1 MWFHENYDD
10 RASLGIKI
18 KEKLIETKSAFQTI
32 AIYETEFFGKLL
44 TLDGLVMLSEKDEF
58 VYHEMI
64 THVPLCVHPRPQRV
78 LVVGGGDGGAV
89 REILRHPSVEQ
100 VVLCEIDEA
109 VVRLSQQFFPTV
121 SCALEDPR
129 VTLAFRDGFEFLKE
143 YKNYFDV
150 ILTDS
155 SDPVGPGV
163 NLFKESYF
171 QLIKEALRPGGIAV
185 SQSESPWFFQE
196 VMHEMTAEMAR
207 VFDCVKT
214 YTAFIPLY
222 PSGFWTFTY
231 MSDTEYP
238 LQFDLHRSQDVATQ
252 CRYYN
257 PQIHRAAF
265 ALPNF
270 VAENVVNS
278 DGSLV

>member
-18 KEKLIETKSAFQTI
+18 KEQLLEQQSEFQKITI
-32 AIYETEFFGKLL
+32 YQTEFFGKLL

-64 THVPLCVHPRPQRV
+64 SHVPLCVHPAPRRV
-78 LVVGGGDGGAV
+78 LVVGGGDGGSV
-89 REILRHPSVEQ
+89 REILKHESVEE
-100 VVLCEIDEA
+100 VVLCEIDEQ
-109 VVRLSQQFFPTV
+109 VVRVCQKHFPTI
-121 SCALEDPR
+121 AGKLEDPR

-143 YKNYFDV
+143 YENYFDV

-155 SDPVGPGV
+155 SDPIGPGV

-171 QLIKEALRPGGIAV
+171 QLIKNALREGGIAV

-196 VMHEMTAEMAR
+196 VMHDMTAEMAR
-207 VFDCVKT
+207 VFSVVKT
-214 YTAFIPLY
+214 YSAFIPLY
-222 PSGFWTFTY
+222 PSGFWTFTF
-231 MSDTEYP
+231 MSNSQRP
-238 LQFDLHRSQDVATQ
+238 LCFDESRSAAVSAG
-252 CRYYN
+252 CNYYN

-270 VAENVVNS
+270 VTKNVVNS
-278 DGSLV
+278 DGKNV

>member
-18 KEKLIETKSAFQTI
+18 KEKLLETDSAFQTI

-64 THVPLCVHPRPQRV
+64 SHVPLCVHPRPQRV

-89 REILRHPSVEQ
+89 REILKHASVEQ

-109 VVRLSQQFFPTV
+109 VVRLSQQYFPTV

-185 SQSESPWFFQE
+185 SQSESPWFYQD

-231 MSDTEYP
+231 LSDVEHP
-238 LQFDLHRSQDVATQ
+238 LQFDLQRSQDVAAQ

-257 PQIHRAAF
+257 PQMHRAAF

-270 VAENVVNS
+270 VADNVVNS
-278 DGSLV
+278 DGSLI